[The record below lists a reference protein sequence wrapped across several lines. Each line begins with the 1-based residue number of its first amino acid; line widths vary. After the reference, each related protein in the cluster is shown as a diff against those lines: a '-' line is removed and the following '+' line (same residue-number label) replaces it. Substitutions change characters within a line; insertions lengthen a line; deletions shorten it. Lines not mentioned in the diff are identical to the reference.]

1 MAENKD
7 LLMAV
12 DIGNSTTSIGIFGG
26 DKLKV
31 SWYIATDV
39 RRMADEYSV
48 TLLGLL
54 KQQGI
59 SVEDV
64 KKVALLSVVPPLVV
78 VFKEMFERYFRVS
91 PLVVEAGI
99 KTGVRIKMDNPRE
112 VGADR
117 IANAAA
123 AHLLYSGAV
132 IVVDLG
138 TATTFDTISA
148 EGDYLGGAI
157 APGIDTA
164 AEAMFQRAAML
175 PRIELARPGKV
186 IGTSTTGAMQSGFLY
201 GYVDLV
207 DGLVSRIKKE
217 LGQSAKVVAT
227 GGYADLIAAESK
239 LIDRVN
245 KDLTLI
251 GLRLIYIM
259 NRA

>member
-1 MAENKD
+1 MAEDKG
-7 LLMAV
+7 LLLAV
-12 DIGNSTTSIGIFGG
+12 DIGNSSIGFGVF
-26 DKLKV
+26 DSEKLKA
-31 SWYIATDV
+31 SWNIATDI

-48 TLLGLL
+48 ILLGLL

-64 KKVALLSVVPPLVV
+64 RKVALLSVVPPLVA
-78 VFKEMFERYFRVS
+78 VFEEMFKRYFGIS

-99 KTGVRIKMDNPRE
+99 KTGVNIKLDNPRE

-123 AHLLYSGAV
+123 AHYLYSGPV
-132 IVVDLG
+132 IVVDMG

-164 AEAMFQRAAML
+164 AEAMFERAAML
-175 PRIELARPGKV
+175 PRIELSYPKKV
-186 IGTSTTGAMQSGFLY
+186 IGTSTVGAMQSGFLY

-207 DGLVSRIKKE
+207 DGLINRIRKE
-217 LGQSAKVVAT
+217 LNQPAKVVAT
-227 GGYADLIAAESK
+227 GGYANLIAGESK
-239 LIDRVN
+239 FIDEVN
-245 KDLTLI
+245 MSLTLI